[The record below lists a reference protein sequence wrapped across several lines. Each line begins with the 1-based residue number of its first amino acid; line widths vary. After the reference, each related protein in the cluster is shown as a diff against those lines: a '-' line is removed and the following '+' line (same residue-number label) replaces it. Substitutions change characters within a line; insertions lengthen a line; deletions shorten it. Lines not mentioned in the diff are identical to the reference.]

1 MSQTQESQ
9 CTQLIHFDGASP
21 SAKELKEDLEGANV
35 DKKIEAMKKVIMLH
49 LNGEPQSSLT
59 MTIIRFVLPND
70 NHTLKKLT
78 LYFLEIIDKTDAQGR
93 LLPEMILVCNF
104 IRNDLQHPNE
114 YVRGCTLRFVCK
126 VKEMELIEPL
136 TDSILTNLDNR
147 HSYVRRNA
155 ILAVFTVF
163 QRFPHLLPDG
173 PELIEGLIE
182 NESDATAR
190 RNAFIMLFNA
200 APERAVRYLRKAIDL
215 DITST
220 GEHFQLAVVD
230 LLRHLCKTN
239 PQEKSQYLR
248 VIFSLLSSKSAA
260 VLFQCAN
267 TLLTL
272 STSPTAIRESAGT
285 FVKLLSSHGD
295 NNVRLLVLDRLEE
308 IKKRFPDILSEM
320 LMDLLRTLNT
330 PNLDIRRKVLDLCL
344 DLVREANVD
353 KAVQFLKKE
362 VVRTQGEVELDK
374 QASQEYRQS
383 LVRCIHQCVVRH
395 PVVANQILPVLSDY
409 VIEAGPSAVDVI
421 LFMREI
427 MQKQP
432 DLREEALNKLLTMF
446 PSISSPRVLR
456 IALWIFSVHSR
467 SPDEITRVLEVLK
480 DALGPFPLIPAEK
493 GKSQATAK
501 SSGADTGDD
510 GTAADAS
517 KTATLSINKDGTY
530 VTTLLESAGP
540 TEGTPEQAFRNHLV
554 TGDFFLAS
562 VVCSTVTKLV
572 LSLYSMEDVP
582 QHQKTSTKND
592 VLSILVEILNLGN
605 SSVPIIDDDS
615 HERICLCKALLQNTS
630 STLSQ
635 EVLPKSIAAFAD
647 LVQDNAKASAAALTA
662 DQKKYTPV
670 DSSLIFSQLAGVN
683 KSAAEVEIEVEDVQL
698 ATSNQQVNRKSDF
711 LSKLN
716 KVIQLTGRS
725 DPIYS
730 EATVTVHQYDIL
742 LDILVVN
749 QSDSTMQNLT
759 VELATMGDL
768 KLCERPQS
776 YTLASHESIGIKAN
790 IKVSS
795 TETGVIFGNIVYDS
809 ATNPNDRSCVI
820 LNDIHIDI
828 MDYITP
834 ATCTAT
840 QFRSMWAE
848 FEWENKVV
856 VNTEVKSLREYLDTI
871 LKHTNMK
878 CLTSDSSL
886 EGDCDFLSANLYAKS
901 SFGEDALANISV
913 ERHMEGRLEGF
924 VRIRSKTQGI
934 ALSLGD
940 KITMKQKG

>member
-1 MSQTQESQ
+1 MSQTVENQ
-9 CTQLIHFDGASP
+9 CTQLIHFDGATDDS
-21 SAKELKEDLEGANV
+21 KQLKEDLEGPKIE
-35 DKKIEAMKKVIMLH
+35 KKIAAMKTVIMLH
-49 LNGEPQSSLT
+49 LNGEPQTSMT

-78 LYFLEIIDKTDAQGR
+78 LYFLEIIDKVDSQGR

-114 YVRGCTLRFVCK
+114 YIRGCTLRFVCK

-136 TDSILTNLDNR
+136 TDSILNNLDNR

-155 ILAVFTVF
+155 IMAVFTVF

-182 NESDATAR
+182 NESDACAR
-190 RNAFIMLFNA
+190 RNAFIMLFNT

-239 PQEKSQYLR
+239 PGEKYQYMR
-248 VIFSLLSSKSAA
+248 VIFSLMASKSAS
-260 VLFQCAN
+260 VLFQCASS
-267 TLLTL
+267 LLGL

-295 NNVRLLVLDRLEE
+295 NNVRLIVLDRLED
-308 IKKRFPDILSEM
+308 IKKRYPDILAEM
-320 LMDLLRTLNT
+320 LMDLLRTLST
-330 PNLDIRRKVLDLCL
+330 PNLDIRRKVLELCM
-344 DLVREANVD
+344 DLVRPQNVD
-353 KAVQFLKKE
+353 KAVQFMKKE
-362 VVRTQGEVELDK
+362 VIRTQEEAELDK
-374 QASQEYRQS
+374 AANQEYRQS
-383 LVRCIHQCVVRH
+383 LVRAIHHCVVRH
-395 PVVANQILPVLSDY
+395 PQVANQILQVLSDY

-421 LFMREI
+421 LFMREV

-432 DLREEALNKLLTMF
+432 ELREDALTKLLTMF
-446 PSISSPRVLR
+446 PSIASPRVLR
-456 IALWIFSVHSR
+456 IALWIFSVHSKT
-467 SPDEITRVLEVLK
+467 PEEIQKVLTVIK
-480 DALGPFPLIPAEK
+480 GALEPFPMLPAEK
-493 GKSQATAK
+493 SSSQAPSKT
-501 SSGADTGDD
+501 ST
-510 GTAADAS
+510 ADAVDNGRPAS
-517 KTATLSINKDGTY
+517 PLADARGSTYSISKDGTY
-530 VTTLLESAGP
+530 VTTITAEANLSDEVSS
-540 TEGTPEQAFRNHLV
+540 QAFRNHLV
-554 TGDFFLAS
+554 TGDFFLAA
-562 VVCSTVTKLV
+562 VVCSTLTKLV
-572 LSLYSMEDVP
+572 LSLYASEVP
-582 QHQKTSTKND
+582 QHTKTSTKAQVMELLN
-592 VLSILVEILNLGN
+592 EIINLGN
-605 SSVPIIDDDS
+605 SSTPIIDDDS
-615 HERICLCKALLQNTS
+615 FERIMLCQTLLQNT
-630 STLSQ
+630 TAEMSQ
-635 EVLPKSIAAFAD
+635 KVLPSSIAAFAE
-647 LVQDNAKASAAALTA
+647 LVQDTPQKEKEDNE
-662 DQKKYTPV
+662 QKKFTPV
-670 DSSLIFSQLAGVN
+670 EAGIHFSQLTCSN
-683 KSAAEVEIEVEDVQL
+683 KTTQEVELEVEDVQL
-698 ATSNQQVNRKSDF
+698 ATSNQQVNRRSDF
-711 LSKLN
+711 VSKLN

-725 DPIYS
+725 DPIYA
-730 EATVTVHQYDIL
+730 ETTVTVHQYDIL

-749 QSDSTMQNLT
+749 QSNSTMQNLT

-768 KLCERPQS
+768 KLCERPQN
-776 YTLASHESIGIKAN
+776 YTLAAAESINIKAN

-809 ATNPNDRSCVI
+809 ASNPNDRSCVI

-828 MDYITP
+828 MDYIMP

-840 QFRSMWAE
+840 AFRSMWAE

-856 VNTEVKSLREYLDTI
+856 VNTEVKSLREYLDHI

-878 CLTSDSSL
+878 CLTSDSSM

-913 ERHMEGRLEGF
+913 ERALGGKLEGF